1 VSGRPEG
8 HLRLLSWN
16 IAAGRVPLPGPNLER
31 IAEVLAA
38 ADADLVALQEVDRG
52 QERSGRV
59 DQAARLAD
67 ALGMRAWFTPAIVY
81 DTPAGTGGRGLAQAA
96 PDPGGAAYGIALLSR
111 VELSVPERLVLP
123 QAGLRPASRRRL
135 EPRVAMVTTVAAGE
149 RLARPLTLAVAHLAN
164 AFPWSLVQLRHLQA
178 RLTGPGRDGPLVLA
192 GDLNLRPLLVR
203 ALARRGWRGVLHGLT
218 FPGEAPTRQL
228 DHVLLTGAGSPRV
241 AGICIPDAPVSDHRP
256 VQVDLDL
263 SPASS

>member
-1 VSGRPEG
+1 MSSRPEG

-16 IAAGRVPLPGPNLER
+16 IAAGRYPRPGPHLER
-31 IAEVLAA
+31 IAEVLGA
-38 ADADLVALQEVDRG
+38 ADADLVALQEVDRVL
-52 QERSGRV
+52 ERSGGV
-59 DQAARLAD
+59 DQAARLAG

-81 DTPAGTGGRGLAQAA
+81 DGPGGGPGGGLPAGA

-111 VELSVPERLVLP
+111 VELSRPERLVLP
-123 QAGLRPASRRRL
+123 QAGLLPASRRRL

-149 RLARPLTLAVAHLAN
+149 HLASPLTLVVAHLAN
-164 AFPWSLVQLRHLQA
+164 VFPWSLVQLRHLQR
-178 RLTGPGRDGPLVLA
+178 RLTGPGQGGPLVLV

-203 ALARRGWRGVLHGLT
+203 ALARRGWRALLHGLT

-228 DHVLLTGAGSPRV
+228 DHVLLTGAPSPRV

-263 SPASS
+263 APLSS